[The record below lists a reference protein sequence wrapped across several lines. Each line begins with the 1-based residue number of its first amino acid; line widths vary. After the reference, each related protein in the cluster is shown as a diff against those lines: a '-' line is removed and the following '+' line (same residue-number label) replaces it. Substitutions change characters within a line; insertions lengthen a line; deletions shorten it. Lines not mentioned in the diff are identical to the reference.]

1 MNSSKNILGF
11 SDLLCIIK
19 TMSNLNA
26 RDRQTA
32 LDLCLHLSSTIILA
46 VIIVRISG
54 NLLYGFVCILGG
66 IFLDLD
72 HLVDYFLSG
81 RKRFILKD
89 FMQHKYLASGKI
101 YLLLH
106 SWEINL
112 IILALALFSG
122 SGLLSALF
130 LAMTMHLLIDNLQR
144 ENSLFYFLIYRIH
157 KGFDYGVMLP
167 KGKETLFK
175 SKEVK

>member
-1 MNSSKNILGF
+1 MN
-11 SDLLCIIK
+11 II
-19 TMSNLNA
+19 NV

-32 LDLCLHLSSTIILA
+32 LDLCWHLSSSIILA

-54 NLLYGFVCILGG
+54 SLLYGFVCILGG

-72 HLVDYFLSG
+72 HLVDYFLFA
-81 RKRFILKD
+81 RKRFILGD
-89 FMQHKYLASGKI
+89 FMKYKYLTSGKV

-130 LAMTMHLLIDNLQR
+130 LAMTLHLLIDSLQR
-144 ENSLFYFLIYRIH
+144 ENSLFYFLIYRVH
-157 KGFDYGVMLP
+157 KGFNFGVMLP
-167 KGKETLFK
+167 KSKEALFK
-175 SKEVK
+175 R